1 MKTLS
6 YKRGAV
12 LLRTRFLNWMNHLKL
27 REKLML
33 TFIVVVLIPITLVG
47 VLLTQELRSIAL
59 DDMMEQS
66 KSNSERVK
74 ERTYELLK
82 IPTFISNSLE
92 FDRELEELVTT
103 NYTSTFDVFSRY
115 YQYQNFQSYLY
126 TQREI
131 KSVRFYYDNPTL
143 INNWEFIPVDQ
154 KIRNEEWYQQVE
166 ADVGYNRWR
175 LLPDETNNEQIFLS
189 LVKRINFIEDQ
200 TFGVVVITIEPSQ
213 LDAIL
218 KQESLLTFLTDEE
231 GQVISSNQPE
241 YKGVSL
247 THQVDRELL
256 WSPGTYELSLNGE
269 PAQVTVDLL
278 NPMMSQSDLSIV
290 TVTLNNQVIKRAN
303 RLGLTGIFITCIGVT
318 LAVILITIFS
328 KILSNRLSNLSHKIE
343 RVAAGDLTTKVNI
356 DGTDEIGQLSNQF
369 NEMVDNLRGMIDQVI
384 ETNRQ
389 KNQIEVNQNEMKFKM
404 LASQINPHF
413 LFNTL
418 ESIRMK
424 AHIEGEKEIAD
435 VVKQLGQIIRKSL
448 DTQGKPVPLKDE
460 MELVRTYLDIQTFRY
475 GDRLNYQLNIAP
487 DTKEML
493 IQPLTIQP
501 IVENAVYHG
510 LEAKDT
516 GGEVIISSYLEH
528 NRVILSV
535 LDNGV
540 GITDERLKQIDAMLE
555 EKETNGQN
563 RIGLR
568 NVHQRLKLMYGADAG
583 LNISSQE
590 GKGTHIQFSIPWEG
604 K

>member
-1 MKTLS
+1 M
-6 YKRGAV
+6 
-12 LLRTRFLNWMNHLKL
+12 LRTRFLNWMNHLKL

>member
-1 MKTLS
+1 
-6 YKRGAV
+6 
-12 LLRTRFLNWMNHLKL
+12 
-27 REKLML
+27 ML

-47 VLLTQELRSIAL
+47 LLLTQELRSIAL
-59 DDMMEQS
+59 DDMMKQS

-82 IPTFISNSLE
+82 IPTFISNSMEL
-92 FDRELEELVTT
+92 DRELEELVTT
-103 NYTSTFDVFSRY
+103 RYTSTFDVFTRY

-131 KSVRFYYDNPTL
+131 NAVRFYYDNPTL
-143 INNWEFIPVDQ
+143 INNWEFIPVDNN
-154 KIRNEEWYQQVE
+154 IRNEKWYQQVE

-175 LLPDETNNEQIFLS
+175 LLPDETNNEQPFLS
-189 LVKRINFIEDQ
+189 LVKRINFIDTQ

-218 KQESLLTFLTDEE
+218 KQESLLTFITDEE

-241 YKGVSL
+241 YKGLSI
-247 THQVDRELL
+247 TDQVDRNLL
-256 WSPGTYELSLNGE
+256 WSPGNYELSFNGE

-290 TVTLNNQVIKRAN
+290 TVTLNNQVIERAN
-303 RLGLTGIFITCIGVT
+303 RLGLTGIFITFIGVT

-328 KILSNRLSNLSHKIE
+328 KMLSNRLSNLSGKIE
-343 RVAAGDLTTKVNI
+343 RVATGDLTTKIDI

-424 AHIEGEKEIAD
+424 AHIEGEKEIAN

-448 DTQGKPVPLKDE
+448 DTEGKPLPLKDE
-460 MELVRTYLDIQTFRY
+460 LELVRTYLDIQTFRY
-475 GDRLNYQLNIAP
+475 GDRLKYELNIA
-487 DTKEML
+487 TETSHLL

-510 LEAKDT
+510 LEAKES
-516 GGEVIISSYLEH
+516 GGKVVISSYLAN
-528 NRVILSV
+528 NRVIISV
-535 LDNGV
+535 QDNGV
-540 GITDERLKQIDAMLE
+540 GMTEERLEQIDAMLE

-583 LNISSQE
+583 LNIMSEQ
-590 GKGTHIQFSIPWEG
+590 GKGTYIQFSIPWEG

>member
-1 MKTLS
+1 M
-6 YKRGAV
+6 
-12 LLRTRFLNWMNHLKL
+12 LRTMFLKWMNHLKL

-59 DDMMEQS
+59 DDMMKQS

-92 FDRELEELVTT
+92 LDRELEELVTT
-103 NYTSTFDVFSRY
+103 RYTSTFDVFTRY

-131 KSVRFYYDNPTL
+131 NSVRFYYDNPTL

-154 KIRNEEWYQQVE
+154 KIRNESWYQQVE
-166 ADVGYNRWR
+166 EDVGYNRWR
-175 LLPDETNNEQIFLS
+175 LLPDETNNEQHFLS
-189 LVKRINFIEDQ
+189 LVKRINFIEEQ

-218 KQESLLTFLTDEE
+218 KQESLLTFITDEE

-247 THQVDRELL
+247 TDQVDRDLL
-256 WSPGTYELSLNGE
+256 WTPGNYEQTFNGE

-290 TVTLNNQVIKRAN
+290 TVTLNNQVIERAN
-303 RLGLTGIFITCIGVT
+303 RLRLTGVFITCIGVT

-328 KILSNRLSNLSHKIE
+328 KMLSNRLSNLSKNIE
-343 RVAAGDLTTKVNI
+343 RVAAGDLTTKINI

-369 NEMVDNLRGMIDQVI
+369 NEMVDNLRGMIDQVL

-424 AHIEGEKEIAD
+424 AHIEGEKEIAN

-448 DTQGKPVPLKDE
+448 DTEGKPVPLKDE

-475 GDRLNYQLNIAP
+475 GDRLEYELNITP
-487 DTKEML
+487 ETKELL

-516 GGEVIISSYLEH
+516 GGKVVISSYLKH
-528 NRVILSV
+528 NRVIISV
-535 LDNGV
+535 EDNGV
-540 GITDERLKQIDAMLE
+540 GMTGDRLKHLDAMLE

-568 NVHQRLKLMYGADAG
+568 NVHQRLKLMYGVEAG
-583 LNISSQE
+583 LKINSQQ

>member
-1 MKTLS
+1 M
-6 YKRGAV
+6 
-12 LLRTRFLNWMNHLKL
+12 LRTRFLNWMNHLKL

-92 FDRELEELVTT
+92 LDRELEELVTT

-247 THQVDRELL
+247 TEQVDRELL

-328 KILSNRLSNLSHKIE
+328 KMLSNRLSNLSRKIE

-424 AHIEGEKEIAD
+424 AHIEGEKEIAN

>member
-1 MKTLS
+1 
-6 YKRGAV
+6 
-12 LLRTRFLNWMNHLKL
+12 
-27 REKLML
+27 ML

-47 VLLTQELRSIAL
+47 LLLTQELRSIAL
-59 DDMMEQS
+59 DDMMKQS

-82 IPTFISNSLE
+82 IPTFISNSMEL
-92 FDRELEELVTT
+92 DRELEELVTT
-103 NYTSTFDVFSRY
+103 RYTSTFDVFTRY

-131 KSVRFYYDNPTL
+131 NAVRFYYDNPTL
-143 INNWEFIPVDQ
+143 INNWEFIPVDNN
-154 KIRNEEWYQQVE
+154 IRNEKWYQQVE

-175 LLPDETNNEQIFLS
+175 LLPDETNNEQPFLS
-189 LVKRINFIEDQ
+189 LVKRINFIDTQ

-218 KQESLLTFLTDEE
+218 KQESLLTFITDEE

-241 YKGVSL
+241 YKGLSI
-247 THQVDRELL
+247 TDQVDRNLL
-256 WSPGTYELSLNGE
+256 WSPGNYELSFNGE

-290 TVTLNNQVIKRAN
+290 TVTLNNQVIERAN
-303 RLGLTGIFITCIGVT
+303 RLGLTGIFITLIGVT

-328 KILSNRLSNLSHKIE
+328 KMLSNRLSNLSGKIE
-343 RVAAGDLTTKVNI
+343 RVATGDLTTKIDI

-424 AHIEGEKEIAD
+424 AHIEGEKEIAN

-448 DTQGKPVPLKDE
+448 DTEGKPLPLKDE

-475 GDRLNYQLNIAP
+475 GDRLKYELNIA
-487 DTKEML
+487 TETSHLL

-510 LEAKDT
+510 LEAKES
-516 GGEVIISSYLEH
+516 GGKVVISSYLAN
-528 NRVILSV
+528 NRVIISV
-535 LDNGV
+535 QDNGV
-540 GITDERLKQIDAMLE
+540 GMTEERLEQIDAMLE

-583 LNISSQE
+583 LNIMSEQ
-590 GKGTHIQFSIPWEG
+590 GKGTYIQFSIPWEG

>member
-1 MKTLS
+1 
-6 YKRGAV
+6 
-12 LLRTRFLNWMNHLKL
+12 
-27 REKLML
+27 ML

-92 FDRELEELVTT
+92 LDRELEELVTT

-247 THQVDRELL
+247 TEQVDRELL

-328 KILSNRLSNLSHKIE
+328 KMLSNRLSNLSRKIE

-424 AHIEGEKEIAD
+424 AHIEGEKEIAN

>member
-1 MKTLS
+1 M
-6 YKRGAV
+6 
-12 LLRTRFLNWMNHLKL
+12 LRTRFLKWMNHLKL

-47 VLLTQELRSIAL
+47 LLLTQELRSIAL
-59 DDMMEQS
+59 DDMMKQS

-82 IPTFISNSLE
+82 IPTFISNSMEL
-92 FDRELEELVTT
+92 DRELEELVTT
-103 NYTSTFDVFSRY
+103 RYTSTFDVFTRY

-131 KSVRFYYDNPTL
+131 NAVRFYYDNPTL
-143 INNWEFIPVDQ
+143 INNWEFIPVDNN
-154 KIRNEEWYQQVE
+154 IRNERWYQQVE

-175 LLPDETNNEQIFLS
+175 LLPDETNNEQPFLS
-189 LVKRINFIEDQ
+189 LVKRINFIDTQ

-218 KQESLLTFLTDEE
+218 KQESLLTFITDEE

-241 YKGVSL
+241 YKGLSI
-247 THQVDRELL
+247 TDQVDRNLL
-256 WSPGTYELSLNGE
+256 WSPGNYELSFNGE

-290 TVTLNNQVIKRAN
+290 TVTLNNQVIERAN
-303 RLGLTGIFITCIGVT
+303 RLGLTGIFITFIGVT

-328 KILSNRLSNLSHKIE
+328 KMLSNRLSNLSGKIE
-343 RVAAGDLTTKVNI
+343 RVATGDLTTKIDI

-424 AHIEGEKEIAD
+424 AHIEGEKEIAN

-448 DTQGKPVPLKDE
+448 DTEGKPLPLKDE

-475 GDRLNYQLNIAP
+475 GDRLKYELNIA
-487 DTKEML
+487 TETSHLL

-510 LEAKDT
+510 LEAKES
-516 GGEVIISSYLEH
+516 GGKVVISSYLA
-528 NRVILSV
+528 NKRVIISV
-535 LDNGV
+535 QDNGV
-540 GITDERLKQIDAMLE
+540 GMTEERLEQIDAMLE

-583 LNISSQE
+583 LNIMSEQ
-590 GKGTHIQFSIPWEG
+590 GKGTYIQFSIPWEG

>member
-1 MKTLS
+1 
-6 YKRGAV
+6 
-12 LLRTRFLNWMNHLKL
+12 
-27 REKLML
+27 ML

-47 VLLTQELRSIAL
+47 LLLTQELRSIAL
-59 DDMMEQS
+59 DDMMKQS

-74 ERTYELLK
+74 ERTFELLK
-82 IPTFISNSLE
+82 IPTFISNSMEL
-92 FDRELEELVTT
+92 DRELEELVTT
-103 NYTSTFDVFSRY
+103 RYTSTFDVFTRY

-131 KSVRFYYDNPTL
+131 NAVRFYYDNPTL
-143 INNWEFIPVDQ
+143 INNWEFIPVDNN
-154 KIRNEEWYQQVE
+154 IRNEKWYQQVE

-175 LLPDETNNEQIFLS
+175 LLPDETNNEQPFLS
-189 LVKRINFIEDQ
+189 LVKRINFIDTQ

-218 KQESLLTFLTDEE
+218 KQESLLTFITDEE

-241 YKGVSL
+241 YKGLSI
-247 THQVDRELL
+247 TDQVDRNLL
-256 WSPGTYELSLNGE
+256 WSPGNYELSFNGE

-290 TVTLNNQVIKRAN
+290 TVTLNNQVIERAN
-303 RLGLTGIFITCIGVT
+303 RLGLTGIFITFIGVT

-328 KILSNRLSNLSHKIE
+328 KMLSNRLSNLSGKIE
-343 RVAAGDLTTKVNI
+343 RVATGDLTTKIDI

-424 AHIEGEKEIAD
+424 AHIEGEKEIAN

-448 DTQGKPVPLKDE
+448 DTEGKPLPLKDE

-475 GDRLNYQLNIAP
+475 GDRLKYELNIA
-487 DTKEML
+487 TETSHLL

-510 LEAKDT
+510 LEAKES
-516 GGEVIISSYLEH
+516 GGKVVISSYLAN
-528 NRVILSV
+528 NRVIISV
-535 LDNGV
+535 QDNGV
-540 GITDERLKQIDAMLE
+540 GMTEERLEQIDAMLE

-583 LNISSQE
+583 LNIMSEQ
-590 GKGTHIQFSIPWEG
+590 GKGTYIQFSIPWEG

>member
-1 MKTLS
+1 
-6 YKRGAV
+6 
-12 LLRTRFLNWMNHLKL
+12 
-27 REKLML
+27 ML

-47 VLLTQELRSIAL
+47 LLLTQELRSIAL
-59 DDMMEQS
+59 DDMMKQS

-82 IPTFISNSLE
+82 IPTFISNSMEL
-92 FDRELEELVTT
+92 DRELEELVTT
-103 NYTSTFDVFSRY
+103 RYTSTFDVFTRY

-131 KSVRFYYDNPTL
+131 NAVRFYYDNPTL
-143 INNWEFIPVDQ
+143 INNWEFIPVDNN
-154 KIRNEEWYQQVE
+154 IRNERWYQQVE

-175 LLPDETNNEQIFLS
+175 LLPDETNNEQPFLS
-189 LVKRINFIEDQ
+189 LVKRINFIDTQ

-218 KQESLLTFLTDEE
+218 KQESLLTFITDEE

-241 YKGVSL
+241 YKGLSI
-247 THQVDRELL
+247 TDQVDRNLL
-256 WSPGTYELSLNGE
+256 WSPGNYELSFNGE

-290 TVTLNNQVIKRAN
+290 TVTLNNQVIERAN
-303 RLGLTGIFITCIGVT
+303 RLGLTGIFITFIGVT

-328 KILSNRLSNLSHKIE
+328 KMLSNRLSNLSGKIE
-343 RVAAGDLTTKVNI
+343 RVATGDLTTKIDI

-424 AHIEGEKEIAD
+424 AHIEGEKEIAN

-448 DTQGKPVPLKDE
+448 DTEGKPLPLKDE

-475 GDRLNYQLNIAP
+475 GDRLKYELNIA
-487 DTKEML
+487 TETSHLL

-510 LEAKDT
+510 LEAKES
-516 GGEVIISSYLEH
+516 GGKVVISSYLA
-528 NRVILSV
+528 NKRVIISV
-535 LDNGV
+535 QDNGV
-540 GITDERLKQIDAMLE
+540 GMTEERLEQIDAMLE

-583 LNISSQE
+583 LNIMSEQ
-590 GKGTHIQFSIPWEG
+590 GKGTYIQFSIPWEG

>member
-1 MKTLS
+1 M
-6 YKRGAV
+6 
-12 LLRTRFLNWMNHLKL
+12 LRTRFLKWMNHLKL

-47 VLLTQELRSIAL
+47 LLLTQELRSIAL
-59 DDMMEQS
+59 DDMMKQS

-92 FDRELEELVTT
+92 LDRELEELVTT
-103 NYTSTFDVFSRY
+103 RYTSTFDVFTRY

-131 KSVRFYYDNPTL
+131 NAVRFYYDNSTL
-143 INNWEFIPVDQ
+143 INNWEFIPVDH
-154 KIRNEEWYQQVE
+154 KIRNESWYQQAE

-175 LLPDETNNEQIFLS
+175 LLPDETNNEQPFLS
-189 LVKRINFIEDQ
+189 LVKRINFIDTQ

-218 KQESLLTFLTDEE
+218 KQESLLTFITDEE

-241 YKGVSL
+241 YKGVSI
-247 THQVDRELL
+247 TDQVDRNLL
-256 WSPGTYELSLNGE
+256 WSPGNYELSFNGE

-278 NPMMSQSDLSIV
+278 NPMMSQSDLSII
-290 TVTLNNQVIKRAN
+290 TVTLNNQVIERAN
-303 RLGLTGIFITCIGVT
+303 RLGLTGIFITFIGVT

-328 KILSNRLSNLSHKIE
+328 KMLSNRLSNLSGKIE
-343 RVAAGDLTTKVNI
+343 RVAAGDLTTKIDI

-424 AHIEGEKEIAD
+424 AHIEGEKEIAN

-448 DTQGKPVPLKDE
+448 DTEGKPLPLKDE

-475 GDRLNYQLNIAP
+475 GDRLKYELNIA
-487 DTKEML
+487 TETSHLL

-510 LEAKDT
+510 LEAKES
-516 GGEVIISSYLEH
+516 GGKVVISSYLANH
-528 NRVILSV
+528 RVIISV
-535 LDNGV
+535 QDNGV
-540 GITDERLKQIDAMLE
+540 GMTEERLEQIDAMLE
-555 EKETNGQN
+555 EKETSGQN

-583 LNISSQE
+583 LNIMSEQ
-590 GKGTHIQFSIPWEG
+590 GKGTYIQFSIPWEG

>member
-1 MKTLS
+1 
-6 YKRGAV
+6 
-12 LLRTRFLNWMNHLKL
+12 MNHLKL

-33 TFIVVVLIPITLVG
+33 TFIVVVLLPIILVG
-47 VLLTQELRSIAL
+47 LLLTQELRSIAL
-59 DDMMEQS
+59 DDMMKQS

-92 FDRELEELVTT
+92 LDRELEELVTT
-103 NYTSTFDVFSRY
+103 RYTSTFDVFTRY

-131 KSVRFYYDNPTL
+131 QAVRFYYDNSTL

-154 KIRNEEWYQQVE
+154 KIRNESWYQQAE
-166 ADVGYNRWR
+166 TDVGYNRWR
-175 LLPDETNNEQIFLS
+175 LLPDETNNGQIFLS

-213 LDAIL
+213 LDSIL
-218 KQESLLTFLTDEE
+218 KQESLLTFITDEE
-231 GQVISSNQPE
+231 GQVISSNQPK
-241 YKGVSL
+241 YKGVSI
-247 THQVDRELL
+247 TDQVDHNLL
-256 WSPGTYELSLNGE
+256 WSPGNYELSFNGE

-290 TVTLNNQVIKRAN
+290 TVTLNNQVIERAN
-303 RLGLTGIFITCIGVT
+303 RLGLTGIFITFIGVT
-318 LAVILITIFS
+318 LAIILITIFS
-328 KILSNRLSNLSHKIE
+328 KMLSNRLSNLSRKIE
-343 RVAAGDLTTKVNI
+343 RVAAGDLTTKVDI
-356 DGTDEIGQLSNQF
+356 DGTDEIGQLSDQF

-424 AHIEGEKEIAD
+424 AHIEGEKEIAN

-448 DTQGKPVPLKDE
+448 DTEGKPLPLKDE

-475 GDRLNYQLNIAP
+475 GDRLKYELNIAP
-487 DTKEML
+487 ETSHLL

-510 LEAKDT
+510 LEAKES
-516 GGEVIISSYLEH
+516 GGKVVISSYLAN
-528 NRVILSV
+528 NRVIISV
-535 LDNGV
+535 QDNGV
-540 GITDERLKQIDAMLE
+540 GMTEERLEQIDAMLE

-583 LNISSQE
+583 LNIMSEQ
-590 GKGTHIQFSIPWEG
+590 GKGTYIQFSIPWEG

>member
-1 MKTLS
+1 
-6 YKRGAV
+6 
-12 LLRTRFLNWMNHLKL
+12 
-27 REKLML
+27 ML

-47 VLLTQELRSIAL
+47 LLLTQELRSIAL
-59 DDMMEQS
+59 EDMMKQS

-92 FDRELEELVTT
+92 LDRELEELVTT
-103 NYTSTFDVFSRY
+103 RYTSTFDVFTRY

-131 KSVRFYYDNPTL
+131 NAVRFYYDNPTL
-143 INNWEFIPVDQ
+143 INNWEFIPVDNN
-154 KIRNEEWYQQVE
+154 IRNERWYQQVE

-175 LLPDETNNEQIFLS
+175 LLPDETNNQQPFLS
-189 LVKRINFIEDQ
+189 LVKRINFIDTQ

-218 KQESLLTFLTDEE
+218 KQESLLTFITDEE

-241 YKGVSL
+241 YKGLSI
-247 THQVDRELL
+247 TDQVDHNLL
-256 WSPGTYELSLNGE
+256 WSPGNYELSFNGE

-290 TVTLNNQVIKRAN
+290 TVTLNNQVIERAN
-303 RLGLTGIFITCIGVT
+303 RLGLTGIFITFIGVT

-328 KILSNRLSNLSHKIE
+328 KMLSNRLSNLSGKIE
-343 RVAAGDLTTKVNI
+343 RVATGDLTTKIDI

-424 AHIEGEKEIAD
+424 AHIEGEKEIAN

-448 DTQGKPVPLKDE
+448 DTEGKPVPLKDE

-475 GDRLNYQLNIAP
+475 GDRLKYELNIA
-487 DTKEML
+487 TETSHLL

-510 LEAKDT
+510 LEAKES
-516 GGEVIISSYLEH
+516 GGKVVISSYLAN
-528 NRVILSV
+528 NRVIISV
-535 LDNGV
+535 QDNGV
-540 GITDERLKQIDAMLE
+540 GMTEERLEQIDAMLE

-583 LNISSQE
+583 LNIMSGQ
-590 GKGTHIQFSIPWEG
+590 GKGTYIQFSIPWEG

>member
-1 MKTLS
+1 
-6 YKRGAV
+6 
-12 LLRTRFLNWMNHLKL
+12 
-27 REKLML
+27 ML

-47 VLLTQELRSIAL
+47 LLLTQELRSIAL
-59 DDMMEQS
+59 DDMMKQS

-92 FDRELEELVTT
+92 LDRELEELVTT
-103 NYTSTFDVFSRY
+103 RYTSTFDVFTRY

-131 KSVRFYYDNPTL
+131 NAVRFYYDNPTL
-143 INNWEFIPVDQ
+143 INNWEFIPVDNN
-154 KIRNEEWYQQVE
+154 IRNEKWYQQVE

-175 LLPDETNNEQIFLS
+175 LLPDETNNEQPFLS
-189 LVKRINFIEDQ
+189 LVKRINFIDTQ

-218 KQESLLTFLTDEE
+218 KQESLLTFITDEE

-241 YKGVSL
+241 YKGLSI
-247 THQVDRELL
+247 TDQVDRNLL
-256 WSPGTYELSLNGE
+256 WSPGNYELSFNGE

-290 TVTLNNQVIKRAN
+290 TVTLNNQVIERAN
-303 RLGLTGIFITCIGVT
+303 RLGLTGIFITFIGVT

-328 KILSNRLSNLSHKIE
+328 KMLSNRLSNLSGKIE
-343 RVAAGDLTTKVNI
+343 RVATGDLTTKIDI

-424 AHIEGEKEIAD
+424 AHIEGEKEIAN

-448 DTQGKPVPLKDE
+448 DTEGKPLPLKDE

-475 GDRLNYQLNIAP
+475 GDRLKYELNIA
-487 DTKEML
+487 TETSHLL

-510 LEAKDT
+510 LEAKES
-516 GGEVIISSYLEH
+516 GGKVVISSYLAN
-528 NRVILSV
+528 NRVIISV
-535 LDNGV
+535 QDNGV
-540 GITDERLKQIDAMLE
+540 GMTEERLEQIDAMLE

-583 LNISSQE
+583 LNIMSEQ
-590 GKGTHIQFSIPWEG
+590 GKGTYIQFSIPWEG

>member
-1 MKTLS
+1 
-6 YKRGAV
+6 
-12 LLRTRFLNWMNHLKL
+12 
-27 REKLML
+27 ML

>member
-1 MKTLS
+1 
-6 YKRGAV
+6 
-12 LLRTRFLNWMNHLKL
+12 
-27 REKLML
+27 ML

-47 VLLTQELRSIAL
+47 LLLTQELRSIAL
-59 DDMMEQS
+59 DDMMKQS

-92 FDRELEELVTT
+92 LDRELEELVTT
-103 NYTSTFDVFSRY
+103 RYTSTFDVFTRY

-131 KSVRFYYDNPTL
+131 NAVRFYYDNPTL
-143 INNWEFIPVDQ
+143 INNWEFIPVDNN
-154 KIRNEEWYQQVE
+154 IRNERWYQQVE

-175 LLPDETNNEQIFLS
+175 LLPDETNNEQPFLS
-189 LVKRINFIEDQ
+189 LVKRINFIDTQ

-218 KQESLLTFLTDEE
+218 KQESLLTFITDEE

-241 YKGVSL
+241 YKGLSI
-247 THQVDRELL
+247 TDQVDRNLL
-256 WSPGTYELSLNGE
+256 WSPGNYELTFNGE

-290 TVTLNNQVIKRAN
+290 TVTLNNQVIERAN
-303 RLGLTGIFITCIGVT
+303 RLGLTGIFITFIGVT
-318 LAVILITIFS
+318 LAIILITIFS
-328 KILSNRLSNLSHKIE
+328 KMLSNRLSNLSGKIE
-343 RVAAGDLTTKVNI
+343 RVATGDLTTKIDI

-424 AHIEGEKEIAD
+424 AHIEGEKEIAN

-448 DTQGKPVPLKDE
+448 DTEGKPLPLKDE
-460 MELVRTYLDIQTFRY
+460 MEFVRTYLDIQTFRY
-475 GDRLNYQLNIAP
+475 GDRLKYELNIA
-487 DTKEML
+487 TETSHLL

-510 LEAKDT
+510 LEAKES
-516 GGEVIISSYLEH
+516 GGKVVISSYLAN
-528 NRVILSV
+528 NRVIISV
-535 LDNGV
+535 QDNGV
-540 GITDERLKQIDAMLE
+540 GMTEERLEQIDAMLE

-583 LNISSQE
+583 LNIMSEQ
-590 GKGTHIQFSIPWEG
+590 GKGTYIQFSIPWEG